1 LCVANPARL
10 DDAGLEKYGITQRLP
25 QTLEEALQALERDE
39 ILTGLLPQDMI
50 TNYAVM
56 KRTEQD
62 MLSKMED
69 WERRIW
75 LIERY

>member
-1 LCVANPARL
+1 MV
-10 DDAGLEKYGITQRLP
+10 
-25 QTLEEALQALERDE
+25 
-39 ILTGLLPQDMI
+39 

-56 KRTEQD
+56 KRAEQD
-62 MLSKMED
+62 MLGQMED

>member
-1 LCVANPARL
+1 M
-10 DDAGLEKYGITQRLP
+10 YGITQRLP
-25 QTLEEALQALERDE
+25 KTLEEALKALERDA
-39 ILTGLLPQDMI
+39 ILEELLPKDMI

-56 KRTEQD
+56 KRAEQE
-62 MLSKMED
+62 MLSTMED